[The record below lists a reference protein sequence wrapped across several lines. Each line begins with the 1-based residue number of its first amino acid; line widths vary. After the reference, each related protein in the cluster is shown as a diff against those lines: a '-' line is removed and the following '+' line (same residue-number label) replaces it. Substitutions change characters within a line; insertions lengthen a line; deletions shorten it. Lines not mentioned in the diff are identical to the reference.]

1 MSIQATAHV
10 ATDGLQV
17 HDDSIIGPVRDKLAK
32 GDYVEIH
39 EFKQPGKY
47 VQARIYFPKRDVRG
61 WVRMDFLQIDE
72 FMAPAPLP
80 PPPDDPGPT
89 SEPLGSPV
97 FPIPTPGP
105 LFRNTWDAALAALVL
120 ALCVAVY
127 EALRGALVWLASLF

>member
-1 MSIQATAHV
+1 MSILATAHV

-72 FMAPAPLP
+72 FMAPAP
-80 PPPDDPGPT
+80 
-89 SEPLGSPV
+89 
-97 FPIPTPGP
+97 
-105 LFRNTWDAALAALVL
+105 A
-120 ALCVAVY
+120 
-127 EALRGALVWLASLF
+127 